1 MRKLT
6 CSLLSLLV
14 LVGFMS
20 LKAQD
25 ASTPGGYLSVINEKI
40 REVNITY
47 MAYLSAVSHG
57 KSARKVEKLREKTVN
72 IIYDART
79 QIMSTVAYKGDKS
92 LRDAT
97 VAYLKTCYN
106 VFNEDYHKIVN
117 MEEIAEQS
125 YDAMEAYLLA
135 QEKAGEKLEEAN
147 NLRSK
152 TQKEFAQKYN
162 ITLSEGKDEL
172 DLKVEKSDRVTE
184 YSNKLFLIFFKSNK
198 QEMYLTDAIN
208 RKDIN
213 GIEQNRNALLN
224 YSNEGLKK
232 LSSVEPFDGD
242 VSLIDACR
250 RSLEFYKELAERKIS
265 GVTDYMLLEDNFVK
279 TKKKFEA
286 TPAAKRTQADVDHFN
301 KSVEEINAAGKNSN
315 KVNNEINKERTEVL
329 NNWNK
334 AMEKFI
340 DRHMP
345 YAKK

>member
-1 MRKLT
+1 M
-6 CSLLSLLV
+6 SLL
-14 LVGFMS
+14 
-20 LKAQD
+20 AQD
-25 ASTPGGYLSVINEKI
+25 VSTPGGYLSVINEKI
-40 REVNITY
+40 RNVNMTY

-79 QIMSTVAYKGDKS
+79 QIMGTVAYKGDKS

-162 ITLSEGKDEL
+162 ITLLEDKDEL

-224 YSNEGLKK
+224 YSNEGLQK
-232 LSSVEPFDGD
+232 LSSIEPFDGD
-242 VSLIDACR
+242 ATLMEACR
-250 RSLEFYKELAERKIS
+250 RSLQFYKELAENKIS
-265 GVTDYMLLEDNFVK
+265 GVTDYMLVEDNFIK
-279 TKKKFEA
+279 TKKKFDA
-286 TPAAKRTQADVDHFN
+286 TPAAKRTQADVDQFN
-301 KSVEEINAAGKNSN
+301 KTVEEVNVAGKASN
-315 KVNNEINKERTEVL
+315 KANNEINKERSEVL

-340 DRHMP
+340 DKHMP
-345 YAKK
+345 YAKR